1 MEDGKPTSGTEARI
15 VQEAT
20 RLFTERG
27 YIATSMAD
35 IAAEVGINRT
45 GLHYYYRTK
54 DRMFQAVF
62 GSVVKQ
68 LIPQIHEII
77 LEVNSPV
84 EERVSRVID
93 VYYGLFRANPSLPM
107 FMLREMQRD
116 FDNLLNAIY
125 GMHLERYCTAIS
137 LGLQREMDSGHIRKV
152 PIRVLFMTFYSLLTM
167 PFITKNL
174 CQYVWL
180 EEGEVFTD
188 MVAKWKPYVVEQ
200 IRALLEIRQ

>member
-1 MEDGKPTSGTEARI
+1 MR
-15 VQEAT
+15 EAT

-93 VYYGLFRANPSLPM
+93 VYYGLFKANPSLPM

-125 GMHLERYCTAIS
+125 RMHLERYCTAIS

-152 PIRVLFMTFYSLLTM
+152 PIRFLFMTFYSLLTM

-180 EEGEVFTD
+180 EEGEAFTD

>member
-1 MEDGKPTSGTEARI
+1 M
-15 VQEAT
+15 QEAT

-93 VYYGLFRANPSLPM
+93 VYYGLFKANPSLPM

-125 GMHLERYCTAIS
+125 RMHLERYCTAIS

-152 PIRVLFMTFYSLLTM
+152 PIRFLFMTFYSLLTM
-167 PFITKNL
+167 PLRTKNL

-180 EEGEVFTD
+180 EEGEAFTD

-200 IRALLEIRQ
+200 IRALLEIRR

>member
-1 MEDGKPTSGTEARI
+1 M
-15 VQEAT
+15 QEAT

-93 VYYGLFRANPSLPM
+93 VYYGLFKANPSLPM

-125 GMHLERYCTAIS
+125 RMHLERYCTAIS

-152 PIRVLFMTFYSLLTM
+152 PIRFLFMTFYSLLTM

-180 EEGEVFTD
+180 EVGEAFTD

-200 IRALLEIRQ
+200 IRALLEIRR

>member
-107 FMLREMQRD
+107 
-116 FDNLLNAIY
+116 
-125 GMHLERYCTAIS
+125 
-137 LGLQREMDSGHIRKV
+137 
-152 PIRVLFMTFYSLLTM
+152 TFYSLLTM

-180 EEGEVFTD
+180 EEGEAFTD

-200 IRALLEIRQ
+200 IRALLEIRR

>member
-1 MEDGKPTSGTEARI
+1 M
-15 VQEAT
+15 QEAT

-93 VYYGLFRANPSLPM
+93 VYYGLFKANPSLPM

-125 GMHLERYCTAIS
+125 RMHLERYCTAIS

-152 PIRVLFMTFYSLLTM
+152 PIRFLFMTFYSLLTM
-167 PFITKNL
+167 PFRRWVLTMLSPI
-174 CQYVWL
+174 
-180 EEGEVFTD
+180 
-188 MVAKWKPYVVEQ
+188 
-200 IRALLEIRQ
+200 ALRGKAGMA

>member
-15 VQEAT
+15 VREAT

-93 VYYGLFRANPSLPM
+93 VYYGLFKANPSLPM

-125 GMHLERYCTAIS
+125 RMHLERYCTAIS

-152 PIRVLFMTFYSLLTM
+152 PIRFLFMTFYSLLTM

-180 EEGEVFTD
+180 EEGEAFTD